1 MRHDEFWKPA
11 AEKLVSVCGRDLL
24 ENGDIS
30 KIREKLQHIK
40 KPKGAEAPFLTRRR
54 KQWQKNAR

>member
-24 ENGDIS
+24 ESGDIS
-30 KIREKLQHIK
+30 KIREKLQQEGLE
-40 KPKGAEAPFLTRRR
+40 PLLSSQRVFDSLRMTALTL
-54 KQWQKNAR
+54 